1 VNQSVKKKH
10 PMADSLQDSSPPQ
23 LLNRIGAI
31 LDNQG
36 VNWATIGAL
45 AVAYHGPVRASL
57 DADALISLKGASLD
71 LEGLAKIL
79 SAEGLSVETRMGEEG
94 DPLGFVLRI
103 YDRDRNQVDLIGG
116 IRRLEPDFFKRA
128 LVDEFDGLKLRIAS
142 PEDLIA
148 LKLFAG
154 GPQDI
159 EDARGVLTIQSA
171 GIDKDLVLSLCRR
184 FGADVEIRSRKLL
197 GM

>member
-1 VNQSVKKKH
+1 
-10 PMADSLQDSSPPQ
+10 
-23 LLNRIGAI
+23 
-31 LDNQG
+31 
-36 VNWATIGAL
+36 
-45 AVAYHGPVRASL
+45 
-57 DADALISLKGASLD
+57 LISLKGASLD